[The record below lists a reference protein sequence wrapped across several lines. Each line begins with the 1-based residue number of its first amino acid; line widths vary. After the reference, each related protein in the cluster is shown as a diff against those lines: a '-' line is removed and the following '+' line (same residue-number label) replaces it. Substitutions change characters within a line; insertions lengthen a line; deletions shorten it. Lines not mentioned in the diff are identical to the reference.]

1 MTAPSI
7 VRQLHASLAS
17 RAPDQLIAVLQEAG
31 YAAGEGLFKA
41 FTAVNS
47 ATDLDADML
56 GEALSEFFT
65 SGGWGSVTVSPVGI
79 GALALDS
86 TDWAEAEPGTAQS
99 PMCFFS
105 AGMLA
110 DFLGRLSD
118 ETVAVMEVEC
128 RSRGDERCRFLS
140 ATPEVLDKVYN
151 EMTAGR
157 SYEDALSAP
166 RPDSRHPT
174 PIIDERRLLPQ
185 AAMTATSATPATAR
199 RSQIPQSV

>member
-1 MTAPSI
+1 

-17 RAPDQLIAVLQEAG
+17 HAPDQAITILQEAG
-31 YAAGEGLFKA
+31 YAAGEGLYNA
-41 FTAVNS
+41 FAAAS
-47 ATDLDADML
+47 SPTDLDADLL
-56 GEALSEFFT
+56 GPTLSEFFT
-65 SGGWGSVTVSPVGI
+65 TGGWGAVTVTPVGT

-86 TDWAEAEPGTAQS
+86 DDWAEAEPGTAQS

-128 RSRGDERCRFLS
+128 RSKGDARCRFLS

-157 SYEDALSAP
+157 SYEEALA
-166 RPDSRHPT
+166 
-174 PIIDERRLLPQ
+174 
-185 AAMTATSATPATAR
+185 
-199 RSQIPQSV
+199 

>member
-7 VRQLHASLAS
+7 VRQLHASLAAH
-17 RAPDQLIAVLQEAG
+17 APDQLITVLQEAG

-41 FTAVNS
+41 FTAVTS
-47 ATDLDADML
+47 PTDLDADML
-56 GEALSEFFT
+56 GETLSEFFT
-65 SGGWGSVTVSPVGI
+65 SGGWGAVTLSPVGI

-118 ETVAVMEVEC
+118 ETVSVMEVEC

-140 ATPEVLDKVYN
+140 ATPDVLERVYN
-151 EMTAGR
+151 DMTAGR
-157 SYEDALSAP
+157 SYAEALG
-166 RPDSRHPT
+166 
-174 PIIDERRLLPQ
+174 
-185 AAMTATSATPATAR
+185 AA
-199 RSQIPQSV
+199 